1 MLGAAPNIT
10 DYTTFLYNVVDIPV
24 ANLPDT
30 APIIATSLQIAQD
43 IVSFAIL
50 RASADLYT
58 LAVYNLA
65 ADRLLNYAPDV
76 SGQTWFRDTRK
87 KMRLLELSVGV
98 PTSVSDGGT
107 SVGVLNPEALK
118 NLTLAN
124 LQLLKTPYGRQ
135 YLEIAQSWGT
145 IWGVS

>member
-1 MLGAAPNIT
+1 MPGAAPNIT
-10 DYTTFLYNVVDIPV
+10 DYTTFLYNVVGIPE
-24 ANLPDT
+24 ANLPGT

-76 SGQTWFRDTRK
+76 PNQTWFRDQRV

-124 LQLLKTPYGRQ
+124 LQMLKTPTGRA
-135 YLEIAQSWGT
+135 YLEIAQAYGT
-145 IWGVS
+145 VWGVS

>member
-1 MLGAAPNIT
+1 MSGAPNIT
-10 DYTTFLYNVVDIPV
+10 DYTTFLYDHVGIPED
-24 ANLPDT
+24 NLPSD

-76 SGQTWFRDTRK
+76 ANQTWFRDQRK
-87 KMRLLELSVGV
+87 KMRLMELSVGV
-98 PTSVSDGGT
+98 PTSVSDNGT
-107 SVGVLNPEALK
+107 AVGVLNPEALK

-124 LQLLKTPYGRQ
+124 LQMLKTPCGRA

>member
-1 MLGAAPNIT
+1 MSGAPNIT
-10 DYTTFLYNVVDIPV
+10 DYTAFLYDVVGIPA
-24 ANLPDT
+24 ANLPGT

-76 SGQTWFRDTRK
+76 PDQTWFRDTRK
-87 KMRLLELSVGV
+87 RMRLLELSVGV

-107 SVGVLNPEALK
+107 SVGILNPEALK

-124 LQLLKTPYGRQ
+124 LQNLKTPVGRA
-135 YLEIAQSWGT
+135 YLEIAQAYGTVWG
-145 IWGVS
+145 IS